1 MTFFDSARQY
11 GLHDLLFSLEQQA
24 EADER
29 INNILATARNCLGM
43 EIGFIAEF
51 AGSRRFFRYVD
62 TAMQDAALRV
72 GDWLPM
78 DEGYCRQ
85 IIDGELPELIPD
97 TALLPEAQAIA
108 ATHAFP
114 IGSHM
119 SVPIRLGDG
128 RLYGTF
134 CCFSTRP
141 DSTLNK
147 RDLQILRSFA
157 QFAAFEL
164 DRTIEKRINYWDAEA
179 RILDALERDGLTMVY
194 QPIVSL
200 GDGKVVGF
208 EALARFPFTPSRPPN
223 IWFAEAF
230 EVGRGTELEL
240 KAVRLGLEDI
250 RGLPEG
256 SYLALNVSPATLL
269 DPHFAELMRDQ
280 LLERVVIEV
289 TEHAGIHDYDRLAA
303 ALAPLRALGMRLA
316 VDDAGAGYASLR
328 HILNLKPD
336 IIKLDAELCRDI
348 EDDPVRRALAASLVN
363 FTRDIR
369 CTLVA
374 EGVETAATLE
384 ALKALGIGAAQGFH
398 MGRPMPAAN
407 LGEWRPR
414 LAENAPPLVA
424 APAD

>member
-29 INNILATARNCLGM
+29 ITNILTTARNCLGM
-43 EIGFIAEF
+43 DIGFIAEF
-51 AGSRRFFRYVD
+51 AGNRRFFRYVD
-62 TAMQDAALRV
+62 TDLPDAALRT

-78 DEGYCRQ
+78 DEGYCQR

-97 TALLPEAQAIA
+97 TALLPEAQAVA

-141 DSTLNK
+141 DPTLNK

-164 DRTIEKRINYWDAEA
+164 DRTIEKRVNYWDAEA
-179 RILDALERDGLTMVY
+179 RILDALEQDGLAMVY

-200 GDGKVVGF
+200 GDGKILGF
-208 EALARFPFTPSRPPN
+208 EALARFPFVPTRRPDT
-223 IWFAEAF
+223 WFAEAF
-230 EVGRGTELEL
+230 EVGRGIELEL
-240 KAVRLGLEDI
+240 KAVYTGLEGI
-250 RGLPEG
+250 RLLPE
-256 SYLALNVSPATLL
+256 SNYLALNASPTTLL
-269 DPHFAELMRDQ
+269 DPRFAETLRDQ
-280 LLERVVIEV
+280 PLDRIVIEV
-289 TEHAGIHDYDRLAA
+289 TEHAGIYDYDRLAA
-303 ALAPLRALGMRLA
+303 ALAPLRAQGMRLA

-348 EDDPVRRALAASLVN
+348 EDDPVRRALAASLVS
-363 FTRDIR
+363 FTRDVE
-369 CTLVA
+369 CKLVA
-374 EGVETAATLE
+374 EGVETAETLE
-384 ALKALGIGAAQGFH
+384 ALKALGIDAAQGFH
-398 MGRPMPAAN
+398 LGRPMPGSDIRTWCASQLNHAN
-407 LGEWRPR
+407 SP
-414 LAENAPPLVA
+414 ATV
-424 APAD
+424 PAD

>member
-11 GLHDLLFSLEQQA
+11 GLHDLLFSLEQQT

-43 EIGFIAEF
+43 DIGFIAEF
-51 AGSRRFFRYVD
+51 AGSRRFFRYLD
-62 TAMQDAALRV
+62 THMHDAALRV

-78 DEGYCRQ
+78 DEGYCQR

-97 TALLPEAQAIA
+97 TAVLPAAQEVA

-114 IGSHM
+114 IGSHL

-134 CCFSTRP
+134 CCFSTRADP
-141 DSTLNK
+141 TLNQ

-164 DRTIEKRINYWDAEA
+164 DRSMEKRIHYWDAET
-179 RILDALERDGLTMVY
+179 RILDALEQDGLTMVY
-194 QPIVSL
+194 QPIVGL
-200 GDGKVVGF
+200 GDGNVLGF
-208 EALARFPFTPSRPPN
+208 EALARFPFGPSRPPN
-223 IWFAEAF
+223 VWFAEAF
-230 EVGRGTELEL
+230 EVERGVDLEL
-240 KAVRLGLEDI
+240 KAIHLGLEGT
-250 RGLPEG
+250 RWLPEG
-256 SYLALNVSPATLL
+256 AYLALNASPATLL
-269 DPHFAELMRDQ
+269 DPRFAELAKGQ
-280 LLERVVIEV
+280 SPQQIVVEV
-289 TEHAGIHDYDRLAA
+289 TEHAGIHDYDRLGA

-348 EDDPVRRALAASLVN
+348 DDDPARRALIASLVA
-363 FTRDIR
+363 FARDTGSKLI
-369 CTLVA
+369 A
-374 EGVETAATLE
+374 EGVETAETLE
-384 ALKALGIGAAQGFH
+384 TLKKLGIDAAQGFH
-398 MGRPMPAAN
+398 LGRPMA
-407 LGEWRPR
+407 GIEIGKWRPS
-414 LAENAPPLVA
+414 LAQDTQSLLT
-424 APAD
+424 APAG

>member
-11 GLHDLLFSLEQQA
+11 GLHDLLFSLDQQA
-24 EADER
+24 EAEER

-43 EIGFIAEF
+43 DIGFIAEF

-62 TAMQDAALRV
+62 TGLRDAALRT

-78 DEGYCRQ
+78 DEGYCQR

-164 DRTIEKRINYWDAEA
+164 DRNIEKRINYWDAEA
-179 RILDALERDGLTMVY
+179 RILDALERDGLGMVY

-200 GDGKVVGF
+200 DEGEVIGF

-230 EVGRGTELEL
+230 EVGRGIDLEL
-240 KAVRLGLEDI
+240 KAIRMGLEYV
-250 RGLPEG
+250 RRLPEG
-256 SYLALNVSPATLL
+256 IYLALNASPATLI
-269 DPHFAELMRDQ
+269 DPRFAELMRSQ
-280 LLERVVIEV
+280 RLERVVIEV
-289 TEHAGIHDYDRLAA
+289 TEHASIYDYDRLAA

-348 EDDPVRRALAASLVN
+348 EEDPARRALAASLVS

-374 EGVETAATLE
+374 EGVETAETLE

-398 MGRPMPAAN
+398 VGRPMPAADI
-407 LGEWRPR
+407 GEWRPVS
-414 LAENAPPLVA
+414 AENAPPLVA